1 MTFLP
6 RCGRTW
12 RGRSR
17 SMLAHSHMPQKGQM
31 SYSVGV
37 KKCEFPLTARNFQF
51 DPTRVETKK
60 GQRIKFN
67 ITNQDNFAHNAVSQN
82 GNLAYTVLPANQMT
96 SITWNAPTR
105 AVPTR
110 SSALGIRECNSGSVS
125 SKHHFQSNP
134 IFAAAVAMNWR
145 ESPSRAVIA
154 RRRREWGARCRMP
167 RA

>member
-1 MTFLP
+1 
-6 RCGRTW
+6 
-12 RGRSR
+12 
-17 SMLAHSHMPQKGQM
+17 M

-105 AVPTR
+105 AGTYT
-110 SSALGIRECNSGSVS
+110 
-125 SKHHFQSNP
+125 
-134 IFAAAVAMNWR
+134 
-145 ESPSRAVIA
+145 VICTWHPGMQF
-154 RRRREWGARCRMP
+154 RIGVE
-167 RA
+167 